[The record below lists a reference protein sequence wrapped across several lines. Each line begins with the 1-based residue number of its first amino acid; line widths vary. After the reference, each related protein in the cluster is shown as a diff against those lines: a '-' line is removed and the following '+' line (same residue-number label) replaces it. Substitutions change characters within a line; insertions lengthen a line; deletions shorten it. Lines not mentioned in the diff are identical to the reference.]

1 MNQAITPPPCRFVA
15 IEILKRTAKRVCLL
29 AAMLIGVTGLR
40 AQTHITDVSGF
51 DALNGSSAAFIIDN
65 DIDASSLATI
75 ASFGGTLEAAIDP
88 ETHMPYRLSGL
99 SHPLFETLTGTVCNL
114 VLEDVGISHTGNTG
128 AIACTASGAARIYNV
143 GILGG
148 SVGGTGYTG
157 GLVGLLDGTAR
168 VINCYSF
175 ADIVGGTEKAGI
187 VGYNNYASL
196 YNDLKTMVMNCM
208 FYGDIAE
215 GGTIAPVY
223 GGLEISND
231 YNNSNTKRLNNY
243 NYFLY
248 EASFSAGRHIT
259 NYNCALAAEERFL
272 VRFEFYR
279 HLLNSTREMAGW
291 YVYGSIQADAHSKML
306 KWVLDPAV
314 ARYPVLKEQGKYPS
328 VVNYDPD
335 YTFDPVTSSRVSR
348 TAVTEPYR
356 GRHLGTLTVNI
367 ANAKSQGK
375 QDWPA
380 GATVNTTSLTLARTD
395 MDEPN
400 YNFNYDKVQLP
411 YYNDVGT
418 GNYTG
423 NRVVT
428 GWIVTAVTGGTQGE
442 RVAADFTTTTNYDA
456 PYYNFADR
464 DTYAKDLYSIS
475 GRIFAQGAYFNVPTG
490 VTAITIEPYW
500 AVCTYLSD
508 AYYDSY
514 GYMDGGTNDTY
525 GLRYTNNNNYTINGS
540 SQKVYTDV
548 GNAVSNLTGVT
559 SPTVYDYAVVLVGNH
574 HRCGTSEPSDGNTP
588 FTLMSIDNN
597 RDNEPDYSFV
607 FKSGKN
613 QKCSPIRYDFI
624 NIPAASMA
632 HKMAS
637 STDLAIPG
645 NAFYKEWMEVTTTA
659 LIRFGQLEYSN
670 SNTSLSPM
678 ILMGGVVEQIVSSN
692 DGDTNTDKR
701 RYLLFGDNVWFKRFA
716 NGIHGDKTGSTPHR
730 PISVTGGEYLR
741 FYLTG
746 YFRPDA
752 AASTDNA
759 ECYIDGG
766 RFGDVAGAGQENIS
780 GNVNWFVNHADI
792 ENFYGGGIKSSNT
805 SQIAGNITTD
815 IRNSR
820 VTLFCGGPMF
830 GDMVADKTVTTTADH
845 CTFGTYFGAGYGG
858 NSIYLNRVQNEY
870 QHLNENWNN
879 WMGNSYDNAGGGN
892 YRGKYSGNGI
902 AIGYEYEFFAGS
914 SGNVARLYIHKVS
927 FSLAKCNDVNS
938 TLTGC
943 KVLGNYY
950 GGGSLGK
957 VVGTA
962 TSELTSDT
970 VLGNVFGAGFSVS
983 LPDVEVLDNGGFS
996 PAPNY
1001 NQATGV
1007 YEEGGFPSTRT
1018 FKWTQVNSISNGTQC
1033 LVVDG
1038 ENRTIKTTEDLDNL
1052 GTVQGTV
1059 NLTIGGSSVI
1069 GTAGDAAT
1077 GGVYGGGEES
1087 TVQGDTHV
1095 LLKGTTHVLGDVFG
1109 GGNRGPV
1116 NGNTEVRL
1124 CDECSL

>member
-1 MNQAITPPPCRFVA
+1 MNQIISRWLRCFSA
-15 IEILKRTAKRVCLL
+15 IENLKAAAKRACLPAIL
-29 AAMLIGVTGLR
+29 LVGVTGLR
-40 AQTHITDVSGF
+40 AQTHITDVSGLAAI
-51 DALNGSSAAFIIDN
+51 DGSTDAFIITG
-65 DIDASSLATI
+65 DIDVSTLTTI
-75 ASFGGTLEAAIDP
+75 ASFGGTLEAAINP
-88 ETHMPYRLSGL
+88 ATHMPYRLTGL
-99 SHPLFETLTGTVCNL
+99 TQPLFATLTGTVRNM
-114 VLEDVGISHTGNTG
+114 VLDEVGISGHSGNTG
-128 AIACTASGAARIYNV
+128 AIACTANGAARIYNV

-187 VGYNNYASL
+187 VGHNNYASL

-223 GGLEISND
+223 GGQEISND
-231 YNNSNTKRLNNY
+231 YNSSNTKRLNNY

-248 EASFSAGRHIT
+248 EAPFSAGRHIT

-279 HLLNSTREMAGW
+279 HLLNSTREMASW
-291 YVYGSIQADAHSKML
+291 YVYGSVQTDAHSKML
-306 KWVLDPAV
+306 KWVLDRSIAP
-314 ARYPVLKEQGKYPS
+314 YPVLKEQGKYPS
-328 VVNYDPD
+328 VVNYDPG
-335 YTFDPVTSSRVSR
+335 YTFDPATSSRVSR

-367 ANAKSQGK
+367 ATAKSQGK

-380 GATVNTTSLTLARTD
+380 DATVNNTSLSLARTD

-411 YYNDVGT
+411 YYNDVGS

-500 AVCTYLSD
+500 AVCTYVSD
-508 AYYDSY
+508 ACYDSY
-514 GYMDGGTNDTY
+514 SYMNGGTNDIY
-525 GLRYTNNNNYTINGS
+525 GLRYTNDNSYSINGS
-540 SQKVYTDV
+540 SQKVYTNV
-548 GNAVSNLTGVT
+548 TNAVTNLTGVT
-559 SPTVYDYAVVLVGNH
+559 SPTVYDYAVVLVGNYH
-574 HRCGTSEPSDGNTP
+574 KCDGPELSSGDTP
-588 FTLMSIDNN
+588 FTVMSIDNN
-597 RDNEPDYSFV
+597 RDNEPDYSLI

-613 QKCSPIRYDFI
+613 LQCSPIRYDFI
-624 NIPAASMA
+624 NVPAASMA

-645 NAFYKEWMEVTTTA
+645 NCFPKGWYEVTTTG
-659 LIRFGQLEYSN
+659 LIKFGQLEYS
-670 SNTSLSPM
+670 SQYTTLSPL
-678 ILMGGVVEQIVSSN
+678 ILMGGVVDQIVS
-692 DGDTNTDKR
+692 TNNVNHTGRK
-701 RYLLFGDNVWFKRFA
+701 RYLLFGDNVWFKMFS
-716 NGIHGDKTGSTPHR
+716 NGIHADKTGSTPHR
-730 PISVTGGEYLR
+730 PISVTGGEYQR

-752 AASTDNA
+752 DASTDNA

-830 GDMVADKTVTTTADH
+830 GNMAADKTVTTTADH

-879 WMGNSYDNAGGGN
+879 WVGNSYDNAGGGN
-892 YRGKYSGNGI
+892 YRGKYSSNGI

-927 FSLAKCNDVNS
+927 FSLAKCYDVNS

-957 VVGTA
+957 VEGNA

-1018 FKWTQVNSISNGTQC
+1018 FKWTHVNSISNGTQC

-1038 ENRTIKTTEDLDNL
+1038 ENRTIKTTEDLTTL
-1052 GTVQGTV
+1052 GTVTGNAT
-1059 NLTIGGSSVI
+1059 LTITGNSRI
-1069 GTAGDAAT
+1069 GVENDEASGH
-1077 GGVYGGGEES
+1077 VFGGGEES
-1087 TVQGDTHV
+1087 KVDGNTSVILSGNTRAFGNV
-1095 LLKGTTHVLGDVFG
+1095 YG
-1109 GGNRGPV
+1109 GGNQGAV
-1116 NGNTEVRL
+1116 GGTSSVTIQ
-1124 CDECSL
+1124 